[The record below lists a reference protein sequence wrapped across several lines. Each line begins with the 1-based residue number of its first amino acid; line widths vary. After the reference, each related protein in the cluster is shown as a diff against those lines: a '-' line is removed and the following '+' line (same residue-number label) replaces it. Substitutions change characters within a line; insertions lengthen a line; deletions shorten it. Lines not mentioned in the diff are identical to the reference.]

1 MYIAYTSEAFRQMM
15 AQGALL
21 KLMWGGGDS
30 ATPRPGGPLPE
41 SGVHGPH
48 PSPENGG
55 EHQRGEKASMSG
67 QGC

>member
-1 MYIAYTSEAFRQMM
+1 MM

-21 KLMWGGGDS
+21 KLMWGGDS